1 MSKIINKE
9 SVANCESWLPPHV
22 VDEGPD
28 SGTSGTSSTGYMTA
42 AGLEDIQK
50 QAYEEAYEKGRS
62 EGLLAGSQELAKR
75 ITDLDSILGSFA
87 EPFSKLD
94 DQVVSDMVDL
104 VISMLRQLV
113 RREIRTDPGQII
125 AIVREAVTSLPTA
138 SSKVYLHLHPDDVT
152 MVRDTLSLS
161 DDERN
166 WELVDDPIIS
176 MGGCLVRTEYSQ
188 VDARVET
195 RIAKLIAQVFGED
208 RATENTAATE
218 DTAAV
223 KDTAVSSA
231 ANTGENTS
239 HNAGDKE

>member
-1 MSKIINKE
+1 MTKIINKE
-9 SVANCESWLPPHV
+9 SVASCESWLPPRV
-22 VDEGPD
+22 VDEGPGSD
-28 SGTSGTSSTGYMTA
+28 TSAHSNPGYMTA
-42 AGLEDIQK
+42 AGLEEIQQ
-50 QAYEEAYEKGRS
+50 QAYEEAFEKGRA
-62 EGLLAGSQELAKR
+62 EGLLAGKEELARR
-75 ITDLDSILGSFA
+75 ITELDSILGSFA

-94 DQVVSDMVDL
+94 DEVVSDMVDL

-125 AIVREAVTSLPTA
+125 AIVREAVASLPTA

-161 DDERN
+161 EDERN

-195 RIAKLIAQVFGED
+195 RIAKLIAQVFGDE
-208 RATENTAATE
+208 RAAENTR
-218 DTAAV
+218 
-223 KDTAVSSA
+223 
-231 ANTGENTS
+231 ENT
-239 HNAGDKE
+239 GDKE

>member
-1 MSKIINKE
+1 MRKIINKD
-9 SVANCESWLPPHV
+9 SVANCESWQPPHV
-22 VDEGPD
+22 VDEGPG

-50 QAYEEAYEKGRS
+50 QAYEEAFEKGRA
-62 EGLLAGSQELAKR
+62 EGLLAGNQELAKR

-152 MVRDTLSLS
+152 MVRDALSLS

-176 MGGCLVRTEYSQ
+176 IGGCLVRTEYSQ

-195 RIAKLIAQVFGED
+195 RIAKLIAQVFGEE
-208 RATENTAATE
+208 RATENTTATT
-218 DTAAV
+218 TAS
-223 KDTAVSSA
+223 DGIHDRENSS
-231 ANTGENTS
+231 
-239 HNAGDKE
+239 HHAGDET